1 MNSPVLSNLEL
12 PATPSMPRT
21 LSLMLGLLT
30 GHLTAIVSVNH
41 TVMMSAG
48 GDPEL
53 TESVSLGA
61 VLRIGTTQF
70 RLDPHEVPQ
79 VRELLARFPTARSPI
94 GPEPAKVASTAAF
107 PPSGS
112 ESREPLTSAMSDV
125 GELDHATPARA
136 LTANETY

>member
-1 MNSPVLSNLEL
+1 VNCLVISNLEL

-41 TVMMSAG
+41 TVILSAG
-48 GDPEL
+48 GDPDL
-53 TESVSLGA
+53 TESLALGT

-70 RLDPHEVPQ
+70 RLDHHEVAQ
-79 VRELLARFPTARSPI
+79 VRELLAKFPTARSPI
-94 GPEPAKVASTAAF
+94 GPEPAKVASAAAVT
-107 PPSGS
+107 PSRS

-125 GELDHATPARA
+125 GELDRATAA
-136 LTANETY
+136 LTLTANETY